1 MDVTVITLLIAI
13 GSTLLVVA
21 TATLIG
27 LVVARR
33 LDSKNGRSTSDCP
46 PPPRRKRP
54 LSTVLT
60 LRS

>member
-46 PPPRRKRP
+46 PPPRQH
-54 LSTVLT
+54 L
-60 LRS
+60 